1 MSRLFDQLV
10 TYPPAFIFSFF
21 IFILFEAE
29 KFLLSG
35 QSFIIHY
42 PVSKHNGKFRN
53 ENLTGGASLESL
65 KR

>member
-1 MSRLFDQLV
+1 MVSALI
-10 TYPPAFIFSFF
+10 YIF
-21 IFILFEAE
+21 IFILLEAE

-42 PVSKHNGKFRN
+42 PGSKHTTESFAIRAS
-53 ENLTGGASLESL
+53 LRASLESL